1 MTSSNQVVDC
11 CDMEPRGLSPSAYE
25 ALADFR
31 YELRHFLRFS
41 ERAVRA
47 SGLDP
52 QEYQLLLAVKGTPQG
67 RCATIEFLAEQL
79 QIGHRCAV
87 ELVER
92 MESRGL
98 VRRVGGS
105 DRRGTVSVEL
115 RSRAESLLS
124 LLAAFHCSELRCAAP
139 ALLRTLE
146 VLLEL

>member
-1 MTSSNQVVDC
+1 
-11 CDMEPRGLSPSAYE
+11 MEPRGLSPSAYE

-31 YELRHFLRFS
+31 QELRQFLRFS

-67 RCATIEFLAEQL
+67 RCATIDLLAEQL

-87 ELVER
+87 ELVGR
-92 MESRGL
+92 MESRDL
-98 VRRVGGS
+98 VRRVGGA
-105 DRRGTVSVEL
+105 DRRRAVSVEL
-115 RSRAESLLS
+115 RPRGESLLS